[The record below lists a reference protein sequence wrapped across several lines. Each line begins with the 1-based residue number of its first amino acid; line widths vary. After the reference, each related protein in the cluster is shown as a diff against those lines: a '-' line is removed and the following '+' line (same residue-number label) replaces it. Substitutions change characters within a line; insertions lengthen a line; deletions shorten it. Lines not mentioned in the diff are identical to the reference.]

1 MAVQLH
7 ARVGLEPSRLRALDE
22 LRQRRE
28 VEGRRRRR
36 RVVGVAQEV
45 ERRAQVV
52 QRVGGHRHDVL
63 QGFVA
68 PVQMGGDSG
77 ADVDRDESVRD
88 RVVQISRDADALV
101 GDAAAVLLL
110 AFLAP
115 GFPELAS

>member
-7 ARVGLEPSRLRALDE
+7 VRVGIEPGRLRTLEE

-52 QRVGGHRHDVL
+52 QRVGGHGHDVL

-68 PVQMGGDSG
+68 PVQMRGDSG

-88 RVVQISRDADALV
+88 RVVQVARDAHPLV

-110 AFLAP
+110 ALLAP
-115 GFPELAS
+115 GLPQFSP